1 MKMRRNYFALIRII
15 FAALFFITAWGAA
28 WFYPSWSK
36 ILITQYGTGVL
47 ALFAHLSVGVAI
59 AVGSITV
66 VTLLVG
72 RIYCSVL
79 CPLGILQDVMS
90 IFPRKRQYNRWTRRV
105 KYPVFLAVVMLA
117 VCGFVL
123 PLTLLLPSSNFIQI
137 VNYGFREAAALAK
150 LGAESS
156 NPAILTMIFSWLLFF
171 VLLALVRLR
180 GRIYCNTVCPVG
192 TLLGLFARYSLCK
205 IRIDG
210 DKCVSCGACERACK
224 AGCIDAKNKTVNTE
238 DCIMCMNC
246 LTQCKFDAIK
256 FSAKKPELIKDD
268 LPGRREFLVNAAAA
282 AGGLTAGILLRKTA
296 ESAPGVVMPP
306 GAGSFE
312 RFTSR
317 CVGCGLCISA
327 CRGNVLTPSIREYG
341 LRGFMQPHLDFNKG
355 ECKFHCKQ
363 CVTVCPCG
371 ALLPLSKSEKR
382 HLRIGIA
389 RYNPKLCVA
398 YLNGQDCG
406 ACAEHCPVGALTME
420 PYKNTTIPKVN
431 ENFCIGCGACQYI
444 CPIQPVKAIVVEGV
458 ANQQRVEESKLEK
471 EIRLSA
477 EEDFPF

>member
-1 MKMRRNYFALIRII
+1 
-15 FAALFFITAWGAA
+15 
-28 WFYPSWSK
+28 
-36 ILITQYGTGVL
+36 
-47 ALFAHLSVGVAI
+47 
-59 AVGSITV
+59 
-66 VTLLVG
+66 
-72 RIYCSVL
+72 
-79 CPLGILQDVMS
+79 
-90 IFPRKRQYNRWTRRV
+90 
-105 KYPVFLAVVMLA
+105 
-117 VCGFVL
+117 
-123 PLTLLLPSSNFIQI
+123 
-137 VNYGFREAAALAK
+137 
-150 LGAESS
+150 
-156 NPAILTMIFSWLLFF
+156 
-171 VLLALVRLR
+171 
-180 GRIYCNTVCPVG
+180 
-192 TLLGLFARYSLCK
+192 
-205 IRIDG
+205 
-210 DKCVSCGACERACK
+210 
-224 AGCIDAKNKTVNTE
+224 
-238 DCIMCMNC
+238 MCMNC
-246 LTQCKFDAIK
+246 LTQCKFDAIQ
-256 FSAKKPELIKDD
+256 FSAKKPELTKDD

-282 AGGLTAGILLRKTA
+282 AGGLTAGLLLRKTA
-296 ESAPGVVMPP
+296 APTPGVVMPP
-306 GAGSFE
+306 GAGSFD

-355 ECKFHCKQ
+355 ECNFHCKQ

-371 ALLPLSKSEKR
+371 ALLPLSKREKQ

-458 ANQQRVEESKLEK
+458 ANQQRVEESKQEK